1 MMTHQPSILLTDDDL
16 GFRETVR
23 GVLEP
28 RGFRTFEA
36 SNGEEALRII
46 ARESIHV
53 VLLDYNMPRLTG
65 IETLKRVKQIQE
77 LLPCILVSAQM
88 DEELRKEAEA
98 AQVFSVLTKPVSG
111 VDITNSVNDALR
123 VTYGW

>member
-1 MMTHQPSILLTDDDL
+1 MIEQPCILLTDDDL

-23 GVLEP
+23 AMLEP

-36 SNGEEALRII
+36 GDGEEALRIV

-65 IETLKRVKQIQE
+65 IETLKRVKLIRE
-77 LLPCILVSAQM
+77 LLPCILVSAEMDDQM
-88 DEELRKEAEA
+88 RKEAEA
-98 AQVFSVLTKPVSG
+98 AHVFSVLTKPVSRLE
-111 VDITNSVNDALR
+111 ITNSVDAALR
-123 VTYGW
+123 ATYGY